1 MVDILAIGVHPDD
14 VELGCSGTI
23 LKQISLGNSVG
34 VIDLTGGELG
44 TRGNKDLRL
53 KESENASKVL
63 GVRFRINLHMRD
75 GFFTVDEHHIKLL
88 ATQLRL
94 YKPKVVLANAITDRH
109 PDHGRASKLISEACF
124 YSGLSKIRLTFDGND
139 LEAYRPIA
147 VYHYIQ
153 DRYIHPDFV
162 VDITDFMDLKLK
174 SIMAFSSQFYNPES
188 NEPETPISSL
198 DFIEFVR
205 ARARD
210 FGRII
215 GVSYGEGFTVERAP
229 GVRNLLDLY

>member
-14 VELGCSGTI
+14 VELACSGTI
-23 LKQISLGNSVG
+23 LKQISIGNSVG

-53 KESENASKVL
+53 QESENASRVL

-75 GFFTVDEHHIKLL
+75 GFFNVDEHHIKLL
-88 ATQLRL
+88 ATQIRL
-94 YKPKVVLANAITDRH
+94 HKPKVVLANAITDRH

-124 YSGLSKIRLTFDGND
+124 YSGLSKIHLTFEGNE
-139 LEAYRPIA
+139 LEAHRPVA

-174 SIMAFSSQFYNPES
+174 SIMAFSSQFYSPES
-188 NEPETPISSL
+188 SEPDTPISTP
-198 DFIEFVR
+198 DFIEFVK

-215 GVSYGEGFTVERAP
+215 GVSYGEGFTVERAL
-229 GVRNLLDLY
+229 GVSNILYLY